1 MDKVSLALQLIL
13 SLSILVVL
21 HEFGHYL
28 PAKWFKTRVE
38 KFYLFFDPYFS
49 LFKKKIGDT
58 EWGIGWIPFGGY
70 VKIAGMIDE
79 SMDKEQMKQAPQPWE
94 FRSKKAWQRLIIMI
108 GGVTVNFIL
117 GILIFAMM
125 MFYWGESYL
134 KTQDA
139 TYGMVVDSM
148 GMKLGLKDGDKV
160 LSVGGV
166 EMLKFNSGLVNNEIV
181 INQAKE
187 MVVERDGQKINL
199 PIPTDF
205 VSEITK
211 YENRGMAL
219 YHPRIK
225 LDIKKISE
233 GGPAQKAG
241 LTDGIKMLNVNGV
254 STEYQHEFRKILAE
268 NKGKALNFT
277 YVSGQDT
284 ITKPITISDKGTIG
298 IELES
303 LTISTQKYGIFESLP
318 KGWSMA
324 TNFLGGQLKAFGQI
338 FTGKIKA
345 KDSLGSVFS
354 IATMFDTG
362 WDWRVFWNITASLSI
377 LLAFFNLLPIPAL
390 DGGYVVFLLWEVITG
405 KVPSDRFMEV
415 VNYIGFIVL
424 MGLMI
429 FAIGLD
435 ISRWF

>member
-1 MDKVSLALQLIL
+1 M
-13 SLSILVVL
+13 
-21 HEFGHYL
+21 
-28 PAKWFKTRVE
+28 
-38 KFYLFFDPYFS
+38 
-49 LFKKKIGDT
+49 FKKKIGDT

-148 GMKLGLKDGDKV
+148 GMKLGLKDGDKG

-211 YENRGMAL
+211 YENRGKVL
-219 YHPRIK
+219 FHPRV
-225 LDIKKISE
+225 LMKINVIDTS
-233 GGPAQKAG
+233 
-241 LTDGIKMLNVNGV
+241 GIAYKN
-254 STEYQHEFRKILAE
+254 KIC
-268 NKGKALNFT
+268 
-277 YVSGQDT
+277 
-284 ITKPITISDKGTIG
+284 
-298 IELES
+298 
-303 LTISTQKYGIFESLP
+303 
-318 KGWSMA
+318 
-324 TNFLGGQLKAFGQI
+324 
-338 FTGKIKA
+338 
-345 KDSLGSVFS
+345 VFS
-354 IATMFDTG
+354 M
-362 WDWRVFWNITASLSI
+362 
-377 LLAFFNLLPIPAL
+377 
-390 DGGYVVFLLWEVITG
+390 G
-405 KVPSDRFMEV
+405 KHE
-415 VNYIGFIVL
+415 I
-424 MGLMI
+424 
-429 FAIGLD
+429 
-435 ISRWF
+435 